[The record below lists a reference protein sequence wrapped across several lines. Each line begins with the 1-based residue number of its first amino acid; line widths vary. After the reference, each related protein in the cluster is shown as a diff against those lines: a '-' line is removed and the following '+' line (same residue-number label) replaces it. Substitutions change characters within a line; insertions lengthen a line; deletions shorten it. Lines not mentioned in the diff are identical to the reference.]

1 MALLHL
7 CVASSRTTITIG
19 AMSTYVTGSGA
30 VGYVEIHP
38 LFIVIKI
45 MMISIIY
52 VFMTL
57 ESHVHIC
64 EATNLFLIFFWIKMI
79 LTFHKFITITSITN
93 ISLIL
98 FCAK

>member
-7 CVASSRTTITIG
+7 CVASSRTTITTG
-19 AMSTYVTGSGA
+19 AMSTCVTGSGA

-45 MMISIIY
+45 LMISIIY

-57 ESHVHIC
+57 ESHVHIS
-64 EATNLFLIFFWIKMI
+64 EATNLFLIFFWIK
-79 LTFHKFITITSITN
+79 
-93 ISLIL
+93 LIL
-98 FCAK
+98 KLPKSLTLHLSIRPRSKATP